1 MNEPLD
7 IAIDGRGVAVV
18 TLNQPD
24 RHNALSAGM
33 MDALVAMAHSLGG
46 NPDVRAVILTG
57 AGKSFCAGG
66 DLAWMREQ
74 FAAGDVAKEA
84 AARKLADMLR
94 TLDQMPKPL
103 IARVNGQAFGGGLGL
118 MSVCDVAIGLS
129 GAKFG
134 FTETRLGLTP
144 ATIGPYVLA
153 RMGAAKARR
162 VFMSSRLFDGD
173 EAVHLNL
180 LADAVADM
188 AALDHRVQQEVEPYL
203 SCAPGAVADAKALI
217 HALSRQID
225 DTVIAHTV
233 AALSERWADSEAQEG
248 ISAFFERRKPQWNKG

>member
-1 MNEPLD
+1 MTHPLE
-7 IAIDGRGVAVV
+7 IEIDARGVATV
-18 TLNQPD
+18 TMTDTD
-24 RHNALSAGM
+24 RHNALSEPM
-33 MDALVAMAHSLGG
+33 MDALSDMAATVGQ

-66 DLAWMREQ
+66 DLAWMRAQ
-74 FAAGDVAKEA
+74 FEKGEAAKEA
-84 AARKLADMLR
+84 AARKLADMLQA
-94 TLDQMPKPL
+94 LDRMPKPL
-103 IARVNGQAFGGGLGL
+103 IGRINGQAFGGGLGL
-118 MSVCDVAIGLS
+118 MSICDVAIGLS

-144 ATIGPYVLA
+144 ATISPYVVA

-162 VFMSSRLFDGD
+162 VFMSARVFDGD
-173 EAVHLNL
+173 EAVRLNL
-180 LADAVADM
+180 LAEAVDDLAT
-188 AALDHRVQQEVEPYL
+188 LDDRVQHEVEPYL

-248 ISAFFERRKPQWNKG
+248 INAFFERRKPQWNKG

>member
-153 RMGAAKARR
+153 RMGTAKARR

-173 EAVHLNL
+173 EAVRLNL
-180 LADAVADM
+180 LAEAVDDLAT
-188 AALDHRVQQEVEPYL
+188 LDQRVQQEVEPYL

-217 HALSRQID
+217 HSLSRQID

-248 ISAFFERRKPQWNKG
+248 INAFFERRKPQWNRG